1 MRTIIT
7 LIFGMTAIA
16 CLAQEQPKPEAT
28 PTRRAAE
35 ELAVPIRRI
44 VPEEI
49 EKDSVR
55 IYQFSTNNFAVRWT
69 YTEAGAKAML
79 AFNEAHQGKKTRLVI
94 GELQL
99 LPPGELV
106 SSTSTASTN
115 YVQWKEGWMKYR
127 TDKVVGV
134 SEADAR
140 KIVDG
145 LQRK

>member
-1 MRTIIT
+1 
-7 LIFGMTAIA
+7 
-16 CLAQEQPKPEAT
+16 
-28 PTRRAAE
+28 
-35 ELAVPIRRI
+35 
-44 VPEEI
+44 
-49 EKDSVR
+49 
-55 IYQFSTNNFAVRWT
+55 
-69 YTEAGAKAML
+69 
-79 AFNEAHQGKKTRLVI
+79 VI